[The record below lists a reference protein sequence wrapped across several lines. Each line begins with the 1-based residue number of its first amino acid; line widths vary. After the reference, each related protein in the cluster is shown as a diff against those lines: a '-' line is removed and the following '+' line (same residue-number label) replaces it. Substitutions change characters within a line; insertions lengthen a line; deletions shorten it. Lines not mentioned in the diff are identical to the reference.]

1 MLKIVNLRSGY
12 GSLRVIDGIS
22 LHVKAGEIV
31 TLIGA
36 NGAGKS
42 TLLKTVAGL
51 LPATEG
57 RVLFEDKDIAGWPAE
72 RIAAFGLTLVPE
84 GRGLFPGMTVLDNL
98 RMGGYARHLKA
109 RQLDRR
115 VEQACAV
122 FPVLSE
128 RLSERA
134 GHLSGGQQQMLAL
147 ARALVGQPK
156 ALLLDEPSTGL
167 APLLVTEVLQKI
179 QQLKS
184 SGLAILLAEQN
195 VQGAL
200 RISDRAYVMKTG
212 RVALDGPAAELMKSE
227 EINQAYL
234 GR

>member
-1 MLKIVNLRSGY
+1 
-12 GSLRVIDGIS
+12 
-22 LHVKAGEIV
+22 
-31 TLIGA
+31 
-36 NGAGKS
+36 
-42 TLLKTVAGL
+42 
-51 LPATEG
+51 
-57 RVLFEDKDIAGWPAE
+57 
-72 RIAAFGLTLVPE
+72 
-84 GRGLFPGMTVLDNL
+84 
-98 RMGGYARHLKA
+98 
-109 RQLDRR
+109 
-115 VEQACAV
+115 
-122 FPVLSE
+122 
-128 RLSERA
+128 
-134 GHLSGGQQQMLAL
+134 MLAL